1 MKIFD
6 AIQQIEPCPRTKST
20 GCQCDRLDVISEAE
34 ETVKAIA
41 QLEHTVGD
49 VQGAVKFKQKPG
61 QPTIIK
67 GIVKGL
73 TPGKHG
79 FHIHEFGD
87 LSDGCASA
95 GGHYNPDGVD
105 HGSLKQGHVGDLG
118 NIVADKSGTARFQL
132 KAERVEL
139 KDVVGRAI
147 VIHADEDDLG
157 KGGDEESLKTGNAGE
172 RVGCGVIRLREVVE
186 ENYSRKVSD
195 KHFDRNQLPQIRRPD
210 IQDSPFKYKEGKIS
224 IKVIKPVQ
232 TQRVPGLA
240 KKSQNVFLQD
250 IDRPFIVDKKGYLI
264 NGHHRYDAAHMLGMR
279 TVPAIMIDADIEDV
293 MNYFAH
299 TRSNTEVV
307 EHYFKKLYE
316 KKLKEKGTR
325 CWKGYKK
332 KGMKTMFGKRVP
344 NCVKNEGE
352 VVNFPGTYVKKEY
365 VDINGVKMLKDVWD
379 YMSQD
384 REEEHGFDDNANR
397 VHKGLNN
404 FTGNEDPK
412 VLKKA
417 YQMELRNF
425 IDEFENQGMDPQPF
439 IDELDQLEEDV
450 VGMNPQ
456 AKKPYFTPDEADRAN
471 NEWIN
476 QAQVDQGDGVILNGT
491 DGKQYRIMTS
501 YGNQH
506 FEDGE
511 VYLDGVSDPNYIDT
525 EGYPDAA
532 ELLYYH
538 SATGHY
544 PDDELEEAKSSP
556 GRVKRAGA
564 SCKGSVSEL
573 RRKAKKYSGEK
584 GKMYHW
590 CANMKGGKKKK

>member
-6 AIQQIEPCPRTKST
+6 AIQQIAPCPRTKST
-20 GCQCDRLDVISEAE
+20 GCQCDRIDNLNEAQ
-34 ETVKAIA
+34 ETIKAIA

-67 GIVKGL
+67 GILKGL

-87 LSDGCASA
+87 LSKGCESA
-95 GGHYNPDGVD
+95 GAHYNPDGVE
-105 HGSLKQGHVGDLG
+105 HGSLEQGHVGDLG
-118 NIVADKSGTARFQL
+118 NIIADKSGTARFQI

-139 KDVVGRAI
+139 SDVVGRAI

-195 KHFDRNQLPQIRRPD
+195 KHFDRNKLPQIRRPD

-224 IKVIKPVQ
+224 IKLIKPVQ

-250 IDRPFIVDKKGYLI
+250 IDRPFILDKKGYLI

-293 MNYFAH
+293 MNHFTH
-299 TRSNTEVV
+299 TTSDTEVV

-344 NCVKNEGE
+344 NCVKNEDATKGNFGGLIYPKLPHEE
-352 VVNFPGTYVKKEY
+352 VLDAISSWEYGDTPIELSNGYV
-365 VDINGVKMLKDVWD
+365 INA
-379 YMSQD
+379 
-384 REEEHGFDDNANR
+384 REEGYNADDNAW
-397 VHKGLNN
+397 VLLDPQGKIVDHGEGSIESVMQG
-404 FTGNEDPK
+404 FTPI
-412 VLKKA
+412 A
-417 YQMELRNF
+417 
-425 IDEFENQGMDPQPF
+425 IDEG
-439 IDELDQLEEDV
+439 
-450 VGMNPQ
+450 
-456 AKKPYFTPDEADRAN
+456 
-471 NEWIN
+471 
-476 QAQVDQGDGVILNGT
+476 
-491 DGKQYRIMTS
+491 
-501 YGNQH
+501 
-506 FEDGE
+506 
-511 VYLDGVSDPNYIDT
+511 
-525 EGYPDAA
+525 
-532 ELLYYH
+532 
-538 SATGHY
+538 
-544 PDDELEEAKSSP
+544 KSSP

-564 SCKGSVSEL
+564 SCKGSVTDL
-573 RRKAKKYSGEK
+573 RAKAKKYSGEK